1 MVCPSERP
9 QAQRRT
15 HRQIDGAGCYDCP
28 RSLCMLS
35 VRRFI
40 GHGGRLLLAVPM
52 LGLMW
57 WSSERTMT
65 VRMPA
70 AACVDEATHRTPSRN
85 DKVIRTAL
93 LSLLHSLSHAEL
105 VSVVLLTATLVTAL
119 VSPPHSTSETG
130 SCSLPVPLSLRV
142 SLPLSA
148 SFNLPIS
155 SPCNGLGGSCQSAL
169 WVLLQE
175 SIPATMIC
183 CLMERG
189 GTNPVVVITTGSR
202 RTTRST

>member
-1 MVCPSERP
+1 MNTNGHHDTPMVCPSERP

-93 LSLLHSLSHAEL
+93 LSLLHSLSL
-105 VSVVLLTATLVTAL
+105 SCRDCLCRPSYGYPCDCPCLSPTLYL
-119 VSPPHSTSETG
+119 
-130 SCSLPVPLSLRV
+130 
-142 SLPLSA
+142 
-148 SFNLPIS
+148 
-155 SPCNGLGGSCQSAL
+155 
-169 WVLLQE
+169 
-175 SIPATMIC
+175 
-183 CLMERG
+183 
-189 GTNPVVVITTGSR
+189 
-202 RTTRST
+202 